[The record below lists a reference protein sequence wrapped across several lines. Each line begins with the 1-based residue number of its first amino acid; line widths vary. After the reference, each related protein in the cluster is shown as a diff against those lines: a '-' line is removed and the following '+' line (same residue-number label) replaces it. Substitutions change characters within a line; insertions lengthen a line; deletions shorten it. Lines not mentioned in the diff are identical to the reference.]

1 MSRQEKFYW
10 PFFYSCANFYAY
22 SKCGVYPSPH
32 KPCIRI
38 DLAIQVGEGGRRQ
51 AIWLENLIFLKFDI

>member
-1 MSRQEKFYW
+1 MKGFIGHFSIPVLTFMHLPNVKSTPPPR
-10 PFFYSCANFYAY
+10 
-22 SKCGVYPSPH
+22 

-38 DLAIQVGEGGRRQ
+38 DLAIQVGEESRRQ